1 MKEFFKR
8 VGIFVIINAV
18 LIELLKT
25 VSSLTIDSCIVYC
38 SLFCIVI
45 GIAYELY
52 DSIKKGTKP
61 SLAEMGGA
69 TIFGSIVAGFIIYG
83 IHLIV

>member
-1 MKEFFKR
+1 MKGFFKR
-8 VGIFVIINAV
+8 VGIFAILNAV

-25 VSSLTIDSCIVYC
+25 VSSMTIDSCVIYC
-38 SLFCIVI
+38 TLFCIVI
-45 GIAYELY
+45 GVVYELY

-83 IHLIV
+83 VHLIV

>member
-1 MKEFFKR
+1 MKPFIKR
-8 VGIFVIINAV
+8 AGIFAILNAV

-25 VSSLTIDSCIVYC
+25 VSSLTIDSCIIYC
-38 SLFCIVI
+38 TLFCIVI
-45 GIAYELY
+45 GVAYELY

-69 TIFGSIVAGFIIYG
+69 AILGSIVAGFIIKAIYF
-83 IHLIV
+83 IV

>member
-1 MKEFFKR
+1 MKPFIKR
-8 VGIFVIINAV
+8 AGIFAILNAV

-25 VSSLTIDSCIVYC
+25 VSSLTIDSCIIYC

-69 TIFGSIVAGFIIYG
+69 AIFGSIVAGFIIKAIYF
-83 IHLIV
+83 IV